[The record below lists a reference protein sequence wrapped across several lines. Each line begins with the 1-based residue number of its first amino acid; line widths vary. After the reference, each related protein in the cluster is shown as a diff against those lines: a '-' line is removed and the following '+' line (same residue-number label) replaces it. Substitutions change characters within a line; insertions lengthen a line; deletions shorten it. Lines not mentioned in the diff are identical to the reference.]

1 MARSVLLNDENTIQ
15 VHDAGEA
22 LSDHI
27 VREQDYFE
35 REILDY
41 LETNHKKQ
49 KTILDVG
56 ANIGNHTLFF
66 ATHLDYQAII
76 AFEPI
81 LDNYNLLKENTDNFF
96 GIKLRNVAVGD
107 STKEVKMTI
116 NRGNMGACE
125 VDPYGNVRAHQVRI
139 DDLFVSVVSLIKVD
153 VEWSEIHVLEGGKN
167 LIREDK
173 PLILIEDSNFSYTDY
188 LQRLGYEIEASWPQH
203 KTYLYTWRTNA

>member
-1 MARSVLLNDENTIQ
+1 MARSVLLNDENIIQ

-66 ATHLDYQAII
+66 ATHLEYDGII

-81 LDNYNLLKENTDNFF
+81 VDNYNLLKENTKNFNVQ
-96 GIKLRNVAVGD
+96 LRNEAAGE
-107 STKEVKMTI
+107 TTTMVKMTI

-125 VDPYGNVRAHQVRI
+125 IDPYGTVSVHQIRL
-139 DDLFVSVVSLIKVD
+139 DDLFVGEVSLIKID
-153 VEWSEIHVLEGGKN
+153 VEWAEIQVLEGARN
-167 LIREDK
+167 LILEDK
-173 PLILIEDSNFSYTDY
+173 PIILIEDSDYSYTDY
-188 LQRLGYEIEASWPQH
+188 LQRLGYEIEASWPHH
-203 KTYLYTWRTNA
+203 KTYLYTWRVQC